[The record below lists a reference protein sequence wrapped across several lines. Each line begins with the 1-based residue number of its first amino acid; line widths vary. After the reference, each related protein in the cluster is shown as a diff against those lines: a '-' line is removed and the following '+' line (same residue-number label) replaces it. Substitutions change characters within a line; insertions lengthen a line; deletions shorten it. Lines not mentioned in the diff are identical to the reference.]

1 MAAIPAATTYTVTG
15 CAWTTICATWTV
27 SGVDPSQWL
36 IAPTSGAAQTLHATQ
51 TASPVVLQV
60 TDTAAHPLAGASVTL
75 YQTDYGWEGLCTT
88 ARCASAPVL
97 AASQTSTISEAN
109 GQVTLTPLQR
119 LNIAQTIAIAAA
131 TGSYGFATT
140 TLSIAP

>member
-1 MAAIPAATTYTVTG
+1 
-15 CAWTTICATWTV
+15 
-27 SGVDPSQWL
+27 
-36 IAPTSGAAQTLHATQ
+36 
-51 TASPVVLQV
+51 
-60 TDTAAHPLAGASVTL
+60 
-75 YQTDYGWEGLCTT
+75 
-88 ARCASAPVL
+88 VL